1 MKRSIVATVVA
12 VIAVVSFVPGSGRAA
27 SDAVVSVLYAGSL
40 VTPMEG
46 PIKSALASHGIDFQ
60 GQGGGSKMLSNLIES
75 GAKSPDDFISVDP
88 QQVTK
93 LGSKVAMQKT
103 FASTSLGIGWSANSK
118 DAALFDAVAAGKT
131 PLVQA
136 LQTNGLVIGRTDPK
150 VDPKGEYTIVGMKI
164 LAGDA
169 VEQKILGDDESS
181 AQTFPEED
189 LLARIETG
197 QADVGFLYRTEA
209 VARNLKFYALP
220 GKASLSDKIT
230 YTLAVMAAAPHP
242 AQAKAFADFILTGQG
257 RAILEKAGITYR

>member
-1 MKRSIVATVVA
+1 
-12 VIAVVSFVPGSGRAA
+12 
-27 SDAVVSVLYAGSL
+27 VLYAGSL

-46 PIKSALASHGIDFQ
+46 PIKSALASQGIDFQ
-60 GQGGGSKMLSNLIES
+60 GQGGGSKMLSNLIAS
-75 GAKSPDDFISVDP
+75 GAKNPDVFISVDP
-88 QQVTK
+88 AQVTK

-118 DAALFDAVAAGKT
+118 DAALFDSVAAGKT
-131 PLVQA
+131 PLLQA

-150 VDPKGEYTIVGMKI
+150 VDPKGEYTVVAMKM

-169 VEQKILGDDESS
+169 TEQTILGDDENP

-189 LLARIETG
+189 LLARLETG
-197 QADVGFLYRTEA
+197 QVDVGFFYRTEA
-209 VARNLKFYALP
+209 IARNLKFYALP

-230 YTLAVMAAAPHP
+230 YTLAVMANAPDQ

-257 RAILEKAGITYR
+257 RTILEKAGLTYR

>member
-1 MKRSIVATVVA
+1 MKRSIVAAVVTA
-12 VIAVVSFVPGSGRAA
+12 IAVVSFVPSSSRAA
-27 SDAVVSVLYAGSL
+27 SDGVVSVLYAGSL

-46 PIKSALASHGIDFQ
+46 PVKSALASQGIDFQ
-60 GQGGGSKMLSNLIES
+60 GQGGGSKMLSNLIAS

-88 QQVTK
+88 QQVAK

-103 FASTSLGIGWSANSK
+103 FASTSLGIGWAAGSK

-131 PLVQA
+131 PLVRA
-136 LQTNGLVIGRTDPK
+136 LQTDGLAIGRTDPK
-150 VDPKGEYTIVGMKI
+150 IDPKGEYTIVGMKL

-169 VEQKILGDDESS
+169 AEQKIFGDDENS

-197 QADVGFLYRTEA
+197 QADVGFFYRTEA
-209 VARNLKFYALP
+209 VARNLKFYPLP

-230 YTLAVMAAAPHP
+230 YTLAVMADAPHP
-242 AQAKAFADFILTGQG
+242 AQAKAFADFILTGAG
-257 RAILEKAGITYR
+257 RTILENAGITYR